1 MKWKTTDSPAYL
13 TQAPSGVPGDV
24 TRVDESNVEPT
35 RIAVQGSDYPK
46 VGMGVKQNSDGTAVQ
61 VPSGDA
67 ATTFAGVLV
76 REVPG
81 ISNSSSDDA
90 SFLPQT
96 PLVTQVS
103 GLLVRGYASV
113 ICAAGTPVRGGVVYW
128 QVTDNGGVKAGSFRA
143 DGTDSG
149 NAVAL
154 TITQATWASNGKG
167 PDGNGNTNIAEIR
180 VAR

>member
-1 MKWKTTDSPAYL
+1 MSAYL
-13 TQAPSGVPGDV
+13 YQAPTGVAGDV
-24 TRVDESNVEPT
+24 TRPDESNVEPAM
-35 RIAVQGSDYPK
+35 IAVQGSDYPK
-46 VGMGVKQNSDGTAVQ
+46 VGMGVKYKSDGAAIQ

-67 ATTFAGVLV
+67 ATTFAGVMV

-81 ISNSSSDDA
+81 ISNSSADDA
-90 SFLPQT
+90 LLT
-96 PLVTQVS
+96 PNTPVITQPV
-103 GLLVRGYASV
+103 GLMVRGYASV

-143 DGTDSG
+143 DGTDGG

-154 TITQATWASNGKG
+154 TATQAEWATNGVG

>member
-13 TQAPSGVPGDV
+13 TQAPSGVAGDV

-35 RIAVQGSDYPK
+35 LLKVQGSDYPK
-46 VGMGVKQNSDGTAVQ
+46 VGMGVKLTSDGTGVQ

-67 ATTFAGVLV
+67 ATTFVGVV
-76 REVPG
+76 TREVPG

-90 SFLPQT
+90 VMTPTT
-96 PLVTQVS
+96 PLVTQVN
-103 GLLVRGYASV
+103 GLMVRGYANV
-113 ICAAGTPVRGGVVYW
+113 VCAAGTPVRGGVVYW

-143 DGTDSG
+143 DGTDGG

-154 TITQATWASNGKG
+154 TLTQASWASNGVG

>member
-1 MKWKTTDSPAYL
+1 MVPSYL
-13 TQAPSGVPGDV
+13 YQAPTGVPGDI
-24 TRVDESNVEPT
+24 TRTDESNVEP
-35 RIAVQGSDYPK
+35 AMLVVQGSDYPK
-46 VGMGVKQNSDGTAVQ
+46 VGMGVKYATGGVQ

-67 ATTFAGVLV
+67 ATTFAGVMV

-81 ISNSSSDDA
+81 ISNSSADDA
-90 SFLPQT
+90 SFSPQT
-96 PLVTQVS
+96 PWIKQAQ
-103 GLLVRGYASV
+103 GLLVRGYCTV
-113 ICAAGTPVRGGVVYW
+113 LCAAGTPARGGVVYW

-154 TITQATWASNGKG
+154 TATQAEWAT
-167 PDGNGNTNIAEIR
+167 DGVDADLNAEIR

>member
-13 TQAPSGVPGDV
+13 KQAPTGVVGDI
-24 TRVDESNVEPT
+24 TRVDESNVES
-35 RIAVQGSDYPK
+35 VMLVNNSGYPV
-46 VGMGVKQNSDGTAVQ
+46 VGMGVKYATGGVSI
-61 VPSGDA
+61 PSGDA
-67 ATTFAGVLV
+67 ATTFAGLLV

-81 ISNSSSDDA
+81 ISNASSDDA
-90 SFLPQT
+90 SFAAQT
-96 PLVTQVS
+96 PLVTQVQ
-103 GLLVRGYASV
+103 GLMVRGYATV
-113 ICAAGTPVRGGVVYW
+113 ICAAGTPARGGVVYW

-154 TITQATWASNGKG
+154 TATQAEWASDGVG
-167 PDGNGNTNIAEIR
+167 PDGSGNTNLAEIR